1 MEHFRAIGAAILY
14 RRKNPR
20 NFSGGRNLVH
30 SRVSYNLNRTIFF
43 RVVGEVGFEP
53 TQAAADGFTDRSF

>member
-1 MEHFRAIGAAILY
+1 M
-14 RRKNPR
+14 
-20 NFSGGRNLVH
+20 
-30 SRVSYNLNRTIFF
+30 VSYNLNRAIFF